1 MADSYSSNISS
12 VDALWTL
19 IQGQTQSVRDA
30 LYHRMVEA
38 NKSRETNQQQ
48 EYVRK
53 SLCRAFDELKEANA
67 SDKKLPDARDLFRLM
82 DEL

>member
-53 SLCRAFDELKEANA
+53 SLCRAFDELKEAKT

-82 DEL
+82 DE